1 MQRLQ
6 VYLAVDPSCIGV
18 SVPQHRSY
26 LGERGALAEHLSG
39 QSMSKLMGAVS
50 GRGVNPRTLEAMVNN
65 RPNAT

>member
-6 VYLAVDPSCIGV
+6 IDLAVDPSCIGV
-18 SVPQHRSY
+18 SVPQHRSN

-39 QSMSKLMGAVS
+39 QSMSKLVGAVS
-50 GRGVNPRTLEAMVNN
+50 GRGVNPRTPEAMANN